1 MADVNCPMCSKVN
14 PADLDE
20 CRFCGARLKPL
31 LAPSPDDSGSIKA
44 GEQPI
49 KRDTA
54 EFEKVKLPDQG
65 PIHPGETPTK
75 KDTAELEKA
84 LPTWLRSVRQDKDE
98 ITGETP
104 GEPPTDESLPA
115 APQAAPTFD
124 SSGDLPGWLS
134 GLKDAAAQEEEEA
147 PDWLAGLRADEGE
160 APAAPGAAFTTEEE
174 EARPLDQDDKEWMTR
189 LGRELRGAAP
199 ESPAEPAP
207 PAAPAEESPDWLQSL
222 PSIPAETPQEKQT
235 PDWLAGLAG
244 VPVESAPAPGGE
256 AQATPAEDL
265 PDWMSALR
273 GESAEAGPPAGE
285 APVPDWLAASGS
297 GADAP
302 AAAPVEDVP
311 ETPSAAPAF
320 AEESPLAG
328 KVPSGKPDWLSG
340 FQADLSAAAEAEKRA
355 NEFEAAPESPAG
367 SAPGAASPSGSSALI
382 SDEHEGASA
391 GYGETAFSMESPD
404 WLSTLKPE
412 QGEKRREDAG
422 QETVPRNLEAGEL
435 PSWVQAMR
443 PVEAVVSEA
452 QTVSP
457 DEEAATEE
465 SGPLAGLQGVLPAG
479 PGLGHLRKP
488 PRYSAK
494 LRLSENQEKY
504 ADYLERLVMQE
515 GQAKSRKTAD
525 LASSR
530 IWRWVIALLLILVV
544 GLPLTP
550 KTQMQ
555 VAPATTLLPSD
566 KGATAGLVDGL
577 PANAPVLLVFDYD
590 PALSGELEAAAAP
603 VIDRLLSRQPRLG
616 LVSTSPTGPALAERF
631 LRQTPLVNVHNLQS
645 GQQYVNLGY
654 LAGGPAGVLYFAAEP
669 TRAVQFNVDGQSVWE
684 TPPLLGV
691 GKLSDFRA
699 IFVLTDNA
707 DSGRD
712 WIEQAGPYL
721 GDTPMMMIISAQA
734 EPMIRPY
741 FDSGQIKGLV
751 AGLLDAKIYE
761 QNFGRPGLANRYWNS
776 FSAGTLAAVML
787 IVGGALWSAAAGWQA
802 RRSRSG
808 EEA

>member
-1 MADVNCPMCSKVN
+1 MADVNCPMCSKAN

-20 CRFCGARLKPL
+20 CQFCGARLTPL
-31 LAPSPDDSGSIKA
+31 LASSPDDSGSIKA

-65 PIHPGETPTK
+65 PIHPGESPTK

-98 ITGETP
+98 VTGETP
-104 GEPPTDESLPA
+104 GEPPTDESPSA

-134 GLKDAAAQEEEEA
+134 GLKDPAAGEEDEV

-160 APAAPGAAFTTEEE
+160 PASATGAAFATQEED
-174 EARPLDQDDKEWMTR
+174 EAQPLDEGEKEWMTR

-199 ESPAEPAP
+199 ETPAESVPA
-207 PAAPAEESPDWLQSL
+207 AAPAEESPDWLQSL
-222 PSIPAETPQEKQT
+222 PSIPAETPQEEER
-235 PDWLAGLAG
+235 PDWLAGLAS
-244 VPVESAPAPGGE
+244 VPAESAPAPGGE
-256 AQATPAEDL
+256 AQAAPAEDL
-265 PDWMSALR
+265 PDWMSALK
-273 GESAEAGPPAGE
+273 GDSAEVEPPAGE

-311 ETPSAAPAF
+311 ETPSAAPSF

-328 KVPSGKPDWLSG
+328 EVPSGKPDWLAG
-340 FQADLSAAAEAEKRA
+340 FQADLSAAEEAEKRSD
-355 NEFEAAPESPAG
+355 EFEVAPETPTG
-367 SAPGAASPSGSSALI
+367 DQPGAASPLGSSALI

-391 GYGETAFSMESPD
+391 VSGEAAFSMESPD

-412 QGEKRREDAG
+412 QKERRRGGIE
-422 QETVPRNLEAGEL
+422 QEGDRENLEAGEL

-452 QTVSP
+452 QAASP

-465 SGPLAGLQGVLPAG
+465 SGPLAGLQGVLPVG

-515 GQAKSRKTAD
+515 GQAKSRKTVD

-530 IWRWVIALLLILVV
+530 IWRWAIALLLVLAVS
-544 GLPLTP
+544 LPLLTG
-550 KTQMQ
+550 TQL
-555 VAPATTLLPSD
+555 APMTTLLSSD
-566 KGATAGLVDGL
+566 KGAAAGLVDGL

-603 VIDRLLSRQPRLG
+603 VIDRLLSRRPRLG

-631 LRQTPLVNVHNLQS
+631 LRQTPLVNVHNLRS

-654 LAGGPAGVLYFAAEP
+654 LAGGPAGVLFFAAEP

-684 TPPLLGV
+684 TPPLLGI
-691 GKLSDFRA
+691 GKLSDFQA
-699 IFVLTDNA
+699 VFVLTDNA

-741 FDSGQIKGLV
+741 FDSGQLKGLV

-761 QNFGRPGLANRYWNS
+761 QNYGTLGLANRYWNS
-776 FSAGTLAAVML
+776 FSTGTLAAVML
-787 IVGGALWSAAAGWQA
+787 IVGGALGSAAAGWQA